1 MCSKWITFGIK
12 IVHVVI
18 HKCVLFLNFEL
29 KKKKKIKKRK
39 ERWLSSVFWIERGI

>member
-1 MCSKWITFGIK
+1 MYSKWITFGIK

-29 KKKKKIKKRK
+29 KKKKKNCGRV
-39 ERWLSSVFWIERGI
+39 VFFG